1 MKPTSKIKL
10 ILIIA
15 FTGFLVINRQIGYF
29 YIPLFSVPNNSVR
42 VKFKNES
49 DQPIKA
55 IYINGQTINSLKIG
69 DSYIYTYRHS
79 SGEGTYQFEVEF
91 ERGNKLK
98 EQERYVEEGYYIT
111 EIIKNNS
118 VETHY

>member
-1 MKPTSKIKL
+1 M

-15 FTGFLVINRQIGYF
+15 LIGFLVINKQIGCI

-69 DSYIYTYRHS
+69 ESYIYTYKHS

-91 ERGNKLK
+91 EKGNKLK

-118 VETHY
+118 VETQY